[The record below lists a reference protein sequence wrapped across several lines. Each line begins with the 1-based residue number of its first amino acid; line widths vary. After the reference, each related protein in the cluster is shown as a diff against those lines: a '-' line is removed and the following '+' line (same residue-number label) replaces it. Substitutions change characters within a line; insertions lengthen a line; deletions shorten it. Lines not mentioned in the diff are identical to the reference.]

1 MGLDTKYLYEYYAN
15 FVYLFFATL
24 LIFGLLSAI
33 SAKAIKIVL
42 INRTNLES
50 WMLAYLS
57 VYSFFVLL
65 TDNWDSL
72 EGTKGDSKLESKI
85 G

>member
-33 SAKAIKIVL
+33 SAKPIKIVL

-50 WMLAYLS
+50 WVLAYLLL
-57 VYSFFVLL
+57 FLFVLL

-72 EGTKGDSKLESKI
+72 EGTKGDSKLECKI

>member
-1 MGLDTKYLYEYYAN
+1 MRLDTKYLYEYYAN

-42 INRTNLES
+42 ISRTNLES

-57 VYSFFVLL
+57 VYSF

>member
-1 MGLDTKYLYEYYAN
+1 MGLDTKYFYEYYAN

-33 SAKAIKIVL
+33 SAKLIKIVL

-50 WMLAYLS
+50 
-57 VYSFFVLL
+57 
-65 TDNWDSL
+65 
-72 EGTKGDSKLESKI
+72 
-85 G
+85 